1 MDRLLRLSCILLCC
15 PMLLHAKASEY
26 QLESDGM
33 SRCET
38 LRGAGGQQG
47 HTPHCTADGQFRSV
61 QCSQQKQE
69 CWCVDAQ
76 GQEVVGTRT
85 SGSALHCPTP
95 CQLQSV
101 LQCSPSGR
109 FQQIQ
114 CESSQGQCWCV
125 DQDGME
131 LYGTRQNGRP
141 AHCPGSC
148 EVRTRRLLHD
158 ARPSSPPQCTDDG
171 HFLPVQCKFIN
182 VTDRTE
188 LDLLHSFNRF
198 PEAFETFTSFRRFFP
213 MVSSYCFCSDS
224 RGREMENTGLEL
236 LLSEVYDSAFS
247 GLGSGRLFSQSN
259 IYRVL
264 QRRLLGVRL
273 AVTGHFRCPSACEE
287 ERRASLESSSGVTPS
302 CERSGSFSS
311 KQCRPDG
318 LCWCVDS
325 LGRELPGTRQF
336 GDSLVCSDDTPDC
349 LSKRRLALSRLFSGP
364 VDPPV
369 STSTSRSPVLCRS
382 LLRPL
387 SLLLPVETDPM
398 SFLSDLVEVLHGLF
412 PSVAGALQALAHS
425 SPRRFQENLFG
436 GKFLKSA
443 AAFNFTGALG
453 ARGSLGLVGL
463 SSPDMSSRLRTHQS
477 LVQSVSQA
485 LEDPNFLSNLQ
496 HTLTEKVSSES
507 VSLEQVLTRL
517 LRSCP
522 ASEEDASTIFV
533 PRCTASGDFQEL
545 QCHSGECW
553 CVDPRGREVMGSRT
567 SGVRPQCPTRCQR
580 ERAAALKV
588 RDNLAAGAEIYVP
601 ACSPSGSF
609 MPLQC
614 VGARCFCVDAKG
626 KTAST
631 PSTGGAISCPETEVR
646 DPLSSAGGGCLQAL
660 AEVDAF
666 RQEVKSMV
674 ALSGSAHFPLGY
686 GFLLA
691 DGLRLTSKELQVN
704 QSEEELALTDPL
716 LSRSRAALRLAATS
730 TVQMFQSPRQLG
742 YQPYSPQCNANGAW
756 SNTQCYHSTG
766 QCWCVDE
773 DGEYIPNSL
782 SSRPLHLPRC
792 LSLCQRA
799 LSHSLLSG
807 WMRASDITASVS
819 SYHPQCEMDG
829 RFSLLQTSGSSGWCV
844 NPTTGETLRTA
855 TRGSDGRLTCPSLC
869 ELQAAQCQ
877 PDGSFVPLQCDVTSC
892 WCVSE
897 DGQEVG
903 NTRTPKLTGQTPSCD
918 RPVCD
923 GVTVTHGALLCQ
935 PTFNG
940 RQRCELICCH
950 GYQNSLPNSS
960 FTCETERQRWNLR
973 PLPGACQRSQPLQEV
988 STSQI
993 WTLPS
998 LCSQISALPSQLLQ
1012 AMTSRG
1018 LCSAQL
1024 PSSGRW
1030 VSVCDD
1036 SSVSVRCDRDSQI
1049 RLTLRWTT
1057 ALLELPISDLP
1068 DLHDVGLFLN
1078 QSRLQTQVLSLL
1090 RSLQFQ
1096 PTLVSVAS
1104 PSFGCSR
1111 GFRLSRDGEGCVVCP
1126 AGSYSIQGACLL
1138 CPPGTYQD
1146 SEGRDFCN
1154 ICPHGSSDAGAFS
1167 INQCVTECQRRGLRC
1182 SERGDF
1188 LPAQPDFLSNR
1199 WSCFGSEGVE
1209 LVWTQSEAPL
1219 TDDQCSVLSRFQ
1231 NVPSSQLLL
1240 GVLEADVLLTLTA
1253 DLQSCIQACAEQPS
1267 CHYVALLA
1275 GQCEL
1280 YRVNTHCNMS
1290 QQVPG
1295 FLGNDQAERFDWLSC
1310 WLRVR
1315 GGASGQLVL
1324 RKRGTETMA
1333 TGFKSENM
1341 MVWVRT
1347 RMTKVLSGVF
1357 RTQVFSSRGASLS
1370 DVLRVCQ
1377 DGCSRDA
1384 CCNGVILNSNGLSGG
1399 SHLCGWLSAPAVLTC
1414 GAEDWDLRG
1423 QGSAGRVC
1431 GAGLTYNKQQRSF
1444 VFNFGGQEFSITDA
1458 DLPADS
1464 KNKTNYQSSIIHSQT
1479 VYLSTGGAS
1488 PTPCPAATEPQ
1499 PPLDRAVLQ
1508 KFQSLSEE
1516 DVQVDPRRR
1525 LASLSHWL
1533 NKKQYDSQQA
1543 LLWCLTR
1550 KKPFCPSCYPGH
1562 TTGRWCASGCEEE
1575 QHCSVADL
1583 RDAEV
1588 TGFFDCVLLPD
1599 TQVCGAYDKP
1609 LRQPCRPLLD
1619 RRPVNTYRKKV
1630 DLSGPVESF
1639 YQRVSFQ
1646 KMASYSVRSRVA
1658 LGENAPLRD
1667 SFRECERRCDEDP
1680 CCRGIG
1686 FVQDTKAPGGAS
1698 LVCLSLISLGV
1709 QTCSEE
1715 DQSSWRTQD
1724 CSTSAVKT
1732 TPEPFGWYQKP
1743 VNQWTSSPAL
1753 CPPFTLPSPKN
1764 NVSLDQWQ
1772 LLADSALLVDPSL
1785 PTYDTVHISQD
1796 VAVDQD
1802 LARDWCLHACQESES
1817 CMAVSLQE
1825 VESATRCVFYPDT
1838 TTCGLSSAPDAT
1850 QPASSCRL
1858 VVREPTS
1865 RLYLRTDRSTQLT
1878 SVDLPGL
1885 GTLQGVAV
1893 ETPLGSARKQ
1903 VVEFLGV
1910 PYARPP
1916 TGALRF
1922 QEAQPEEW
1930 TGTWD
1935 ATKQRSSCVQPGDEE
1950 LTGSSEDCLYLNVF
1964 TPASRRG
1971 RVPVLVF
1978 FYNPSTDQDMGRP
1991 DGAML
1996 AASGDIVVV
2005 TASYRTAALGFLS
2018 TGSSGLPGNYGLTDQ
2033 QMVLRWVHA
2042 HIALVGGDNMRVT
2055 VGAERQ
2061 GADITSVHLL
2071 SSSSSPPLFQ
2081 RMILMGGS
2089 VFSPSLFQTPATS
2102 KLQTLDLAKE
2112 LGCMTADSDQMVACL
2127 RAAPVQQLNAA
2138 QTKLLAVSGPF
2149 RSWAPVLPPSSPSAF
2164 QRVDLLLGTS
2174 QRDGLIGR
2182 ARRIKDFEALRG
2194 RADGKTAFYEALS
2207 RSLGG
2212 AKESQLL
2219 KDAAA
2224 WFYSLDH
2231 STSPAGYS
2239 LFSRALNNATR
2250 DLFIVCPSHR
2260 MASHWAKSRANV
2272 FLYHLPATEA
2282 HDRSGVLVPL
2292 DVQLMF
2298 GSPHHP
2304 NNSQRFS
2311 SADRRLSLAM
2321 MSYVS
2326 SFVRTGNPNP
2336 SSQWPE
2342 SVLPRWSAVSSTDA
2356 APAYLQLSLPLTQQ
2370 QGLSQN
2376 SCSFWSQLGARLT
2389 RTGVSGQTTTPSPLN
2404 GTDVLPTNSSG
2415 NFSTAAPNI
2424 NVTGITNTTGTVPT
2438 VTVNP
2443 NINVTGIT
2451 NTTGTVPT
2459 VTVNPNITANVT
2471 SMAPPVPTTPN
2482 STIPVATSTKPS
2494 TGGNGGDVPGWG
2506 IALLVLAA
2514 VAVLLLLLLLTGL
2527 LVWWCRHKKQKQHF
2541 SPYGNMTYKNDIPL
2555 YTTHSNLTRNGSA
2568 HVCGRHHDD
2577 QQRFKDDY

>member
-15 PMLLHAKASEY
+15 PMLLHAKAS
-26 QLESDGM
+26 G
-33 SRCET
+33 ET
-38 LRGAGGQQG
+38 
-47 HTPHCTADGQFRSV
+47 SV

-158 ARPSSPPQCTDDG
+158 TRPSSPPQCTDDG

-182 VTDRTE
+182 VTDRSE

-247 GLGSGRLFSQSN
+247 GLGSGHLFSQSN

-273 AVTGHFRCPSACEE
+273 AVTGHFRCESSCEE
-287 ERRASLESSSGVTPS
+287 ERRASLELSSGVTPS

-336 GDSLVCSDDTPDC
+336 GDSLVCSSDDTPDC

-369 STSTSRSPVLCRS
+369 STSMSRSPVLCRS
-382 LLRPL
+382 LLQPL

-425 SPRRFQENLFG
+425 SPRRLQENLFG

-443 AAFNFTGALG
+443 AAFNFSGALG

-485 LEDPNFLSNLQ
+485 LEDPSFLSSLQ

-507 VSLEQVLTRL
+507 ASLEQVLTRL

-588 RDNLAAGAEIYVP
+588 RDSLAAAAEIYVP

-631 PSTGGAISCPETEVR
+631 PSTGGAISCKWLNETSVQRLRSETLCPLQVR
-646 DPLSSAGGGCLQAL
+646 LASSTVQLVYFYSHAAPAPDLGGRCLQAL

-691 DGLRLTSKELQVN
+691 EGLRLTNEELQVN
-704 QSEEELALTDPL
+704 QSEEELVLTGPL

-742 YQPYSPQCNANGAW
+742 YQPYSPQCNADGAW

-782 SSRPLHLPRC
+782 SSRALHLPRC
-792 LSLCQRA
+792 KERGTHTHTRAVNAPVRTCMCVSPAGLSLCQRA

-807 WMRASDITASVS
+807 WTRA
-819 SYHPQCEMDG
+819 SYHPQSWIGVNKCVFQDG

-844 NPTTGETLRTA
+844 NPTTGETLQTA

-869 ELQAAQCQ
+869 ELQAAQCH

-903 NTRTPKLTGQTPSCD
+903 NTRTPRLTGQTPSCD

-923 GVTVTHGALLCQ
+923 VVAVTHGALLCQ

-940 RQRCELICCH
+940 RQRCELICRH

-960 FTCETERQRWNLR
+960 FTCETERRRWNLR
-973 PLPGACQRSQPLQEV
+973 PLPGACQSTVSSLLLNRGSCDNCHSDQPICCVPGSQPLQEV

-1018 LCSAQL
+1018 LCSAQVSCDTPPKLKHVWMIQMCEQL

-1049 RLTLRWTT
+1049 RLTLRWTA
-1057 ALLELPISDLP
+1057 ALLELPISELP

-1199 WSCFGSEGVE
+1199 WSCFSSEGVE

-1219 TDDQCSVLSRFQ
+1219 SDDQCSGGCTQILW
-1231 NVPSSQLLL
+1231 
-1240 GVLEADVLLTLTA
+1240 
-1253 DLQSCIQACAEQPS
+1253 SCIQACADQPS

-1280 YRVNTHCNMS
+1280 HMLWHTLNPVHL
-1290 QQVPG
+1290 QVPG
-1295 FLGNDQAERFDWLSC
+1295 FLGNDQAEHFDWLSC

-1333 TGFKSENM
+1333 TGFKNFPSQQQ
-1341 MVWVRT
+1341 VWVRT

-1384 CCNGVILNSNGLSGG
+1384 CCDGVILNSNGLSGGALPQRPTDTPARCHEASCPTSSG

-1431 GAGLTYNKQQRSF
+1431 GAGLTYNEQQRSF

-1464 KNKTNYQSSIIHSQT
+1464 KNKTNYQSSIIHSQA
-1479 VYLSTGGAS
+1479 VYLSTGELLA
-1488 PTPCPAATEPQ
+1488 PAETLHHRCCGTREVMCSG
-1499 PPLDRAVLQ
+1499 AVLQ

-1533 NKKQYDSQQA
+1533 NKKQYDAQQA

-1550 KKPFCPSCYPGH
+1550 EKPFCPSCYPGH
-1562 TTGRWCASGCEEE
+1562 TTGRWFASGCEEE

-1588 TGFFDCVLLPD
+1588 AGFFDCVLLPD

-1764 NVSLDQWQ
+1764 NVSLDRWQ

-1802 LARDWCLHACQESES
+1802 LTRDWCLHACQESES
-1817 CMAVSLQE
+1817 CMTVSLQE

-1865 RLYLRTDRSTQLT
+1865 RLYLRTGAAEASAEVTPPHRVLCPADRSTQLT

-1922 QEAQPEEW
+1922 QEAQPEQW

-1950 LTGSSEDCLYLNVF
+1950 STGSSEDCLYLNIF

-1978 FYNPSTDQDMGRP
+1978 FYNPSTDQDAGRP

-2018 TGSSGLPGNYGLTDQ
+2018 TGDCTHTHTHTHTLRFNISASPGSSGLPGNYGLTDQ

-2102 KLQTLDLAKE
+2102 KLQTLDLAQE

-2272 FLYHLPATEA
+2272 FLYHQPATDA

-2326 SFVRTGNPNP
+2326 SFIRTG
-2336 SSQWPE
+2336 
-2342 SVLPRWSAVSSTDA
+2342 SVLLHPAVIVCCSEVSWLGEGIFDAFVFLCPGEMGAEPMQPSVTLDLPVA
-2356 APAYLQLSLPLTQQ
+2356 APGGQSQTEKDAYS
-2370 QGLSQN
+2370 
-2376 SCSFWSQLGARLT
+2376 
-2389 RTGVSGQTTTPSPLN
+2389 
-2404 GTDVLPTNSSG
+2404 
-2415 NFSTAAPNI
+2415 
-2424 NVTGITNTTGTVPT
+2424 
-2438 VTVNP
+2438 
-2443 NINVTGIT
+2443 
-2451 NTTGTVPT
+2451 
-2459 VTVNPNITANVT
+2459 
-2471 SMAPPVPTTPN
+2471 
-2482 STIPVATSTKPS
+2482 
-2494 TGGNGGDVPGWG
+2494 
-2506 IALLVLAA
+2506 
-2514 VAVLLLLLLLTGL
+2514 
-2527 LVWWCRHKKQKQHF
+2527 
-2541 SPYGNMTYKNDIPL
+2541 
-2555 YTTHSNLTRNGSA
+2555 
-2568 HVCGRHHDD
+2568 
-2577 QQRFKDDY
+2577 

>member
-15 PMLLHAKASEY
+15 PTLLHAKASEY
-26 QLESDGM
+26 QLESD
-33 SRCET
+33 SVSQCEA
-38 LRGAGGQQG
+38 LRGAGGQQ
-47 HTPHCTADGQFRSV
+47 TPHCTADGNFRSV
-61 QCSQQKQE
+61 QCSRQNQE
-69 CWCVDAQ
+69 CWCVDAR
-76 GQEVVGTRT
+76 GQEVAGTRT

-101 LQCSPSGR
+101 LQCSPSGL
-109 FQQIQ
+109 FEQIQ
-114 CESSQGQCWCV
+114 CDSSRGQCWCV

-141 AHCPGSC
+141 ARCPGSC

-158 ARPSSPPQCTDDG
+158 ARPSSPPQCSNDG
-171 HFLPVQCKFIN
+171 DFLPVQCKFIN
-182 VTDRTE
+182 VTDRSE
-188 LDLLHSFNRF
+188 LDLLHFFNRF

-236 LLSEVYDSAFS
+236 LLSEVYDSAFT
-247 GLGSGRLFSQSN
+247 GLESGRLFSQSN

-273 AVTGHFRCPSACEE
+273 AVTGHFRCESSCEE
-287 ERRASLESSSGVTPS
+287 ERRASLASSSGFIPS
-302 CERSGSFSS
+302 CESSGSFSS

-325 LGRELPGTRQF
+325 SGRELPGTRQP
-336 GDSLVCSDDTPDC
+336 GDSLVCSSDDTPDC

-364 VDPPV
+364 VDPPA
-369 STSTSRSPVLCRS
+369 SASMSASPVLCRS

-387 SLLLPVETDPM
+387 SQLLPVETDPM

-425 SPRRFQENLFG
+425 SPRRLQENLFG

-443 AAFNFTGALG
+443 AAFNFSGALG

-463 SSPDMSSRLRTHQS
+463 SSQDMSSRLRTHQN

-485 LEDPNFLSNLQ
+485 LEDPSFLSSLQ
-496 HTLTEKVSSES
+496 HTLTAMVSPES
-507 VSLEQVLTRL
+507 ASLQQVLTRL

-522 ASEEDASTIFV
+522 ASEEDSSSIFV

-545 QCHSGECW
+545 QCRSGECW
-553 CVDPRGREVMGSRT
+553 CVDPRGREVMGSRR

-588 RDNLAAGAEIYVP
+588 RGSLAAGAEVYVP
-601 ACSPSGSF
+601 ACSTSGSF
-609 MPLQC
+609 MLLQC
-614 VGARCFCVDAKG
+614 VGARCFCVDAEG
-626 KTAST
+626 KTTST
-631 PSTGGAISCPETEVR
+631 PSTGGAISCGR
-646 DPLSSAGGGCLQAL
+646 CSQAL

-666 RQEVKSMV
+666 RQEVKRMV
-674 ALSGSAHFPLGY
+674 ALSGSTHFPLGY

-691 DGLRLTSKELQVN
+691 DGVRLTSEELQAN

-716 LSRSRAALRLAATS
+716 LSRSRAALRLAAAS
-730 TVQMFQSPRQLG
+730 TVQMFQSPRRLW
-742 YQPYSPQCNANGAW
+742 YQPYSPQCDTDGAW

-792 LSLCQRA
+792 LSLCQRT

-807 WMRASDITASVS
+807 WMRVSDIATSVS

-829 RFSLLQTSGSSGWCV
+829 RFALLQTSGSTGWCV
-844 NPTTGETLRTA
+844 NPTTGETLQTA
-855 TRGSDGRLTCPSLC
+855 TRGSDGQLTCPSLC
-869 ELQAAQCQ
+869 QLQGTQCR

-892 WCVSE
+892 WCVSV

-903 NTRTPKLTGQTPSCD
+903 NTRTPRLTGQTPSCD

-923 GVTVTHGALLCQ
+923 GAGVTHGALVCQ
-935 PTFNG
+935 PTADG
-940 RQRCELICCH
+940 RQSCDLICRD

-960 FTCETERQRWNLR
+960 FTCETESRRWNLR
-973 PLPGACQRSQPLQEV
+973 PLSGACQRSQPLQEV

-993 WTLPS
+993 WMLPS
-998 LCSQISALPSQLLQ
+998 LCSQISALPSKLLQ
-1012 AMTSRG
+1012 AMTSSG

-1024 PSSGRW
+1024 PSSGRS

-1036 SSVSVRCDRDSQI
+1036 SSVSVQCDGDSEI
-1049 RLTLRWTT
+1049 RLTLRWTA
-1057 ALLELPISDLP
+1057 ALPDLPVSELP
-1068 DLHDVGLFLN
+1068 DLHDVSLFLN
-1078 QSRLQTQVLSLL
+1078 ESRLQTQVQSLL
-1090 RSLQFQ
+1090 GGLQFK
-1096 PTLVSVAS
+1096 PTLVSVA
-1104 PSFGCSR
+1104 PASFGCSR

-1126 AGSYSIQGACLL
+1126 AGSYSSQGACLL

-1154 ICPHGSSDAGAFS
+1154 ICPHGSSDAGAS
-1167 INQCVTECQRRGLRC
+1167 SVRQCVTECQRRGLRC
-1182 SERGDF
+1182 SERGNF
-1188 LPAQPDFLSNR
+1188 LPAQLDFLSNR
-1199 WSCFGSEGVE
+1199 WSCFSSEGEE
-1209 LVWTQSEAPL
+1209 LAWTQSEAPL

-1231 NVPSSQLLL
+1231 DVLSSELLL
-1240 GVLEADVLLTLTA
+1240 GASDADVLQTSTA
-1253 DLQSCIQACAEQPS
+1253 DLRTCVRACAEQPS
-1267 CHYVALLA
+1267 CHYVALLG

-1280 YRVNTHCNMS
+1280 YSTNTVNTHCNMS
-1290 QQVPG
+1290 QQASG
-1295 FLGNDQAERFDWLSC
+1295 FLGNDQVERFDWLSC
-1310 WLRVR
+1310 SLRVR
-1315 GGASGQLVL
+1315 GGAPGQLVL
-1324 RKRGTETMA
+1324 RKTD
-1333 TGFKSENM
+1333 FPSQQQ
-1341 MVWVRT
+1341 VWART

-1357 RTQVFSSRGASLS
+1357 RTQVFSSRRASLS

-1384 CCNGVILNSNGLSGG
+1384 CCDGFILNSNSLSGG
-1399 SHLCGWLSAPAVLTC
+1399 SLLCGWLSAPAVLTC

-1431 GAGLTYNKQQRSF
+1431 GAGLTYNEQQRSF

-1464 KNKTNYQSSIIHSQT
+1464 KNKTNYQSSIIRSQT
-1479 VYLSTGGAS
+1479 VYLSTG
-1488 PTPCPAATEPQ
+1488 
-1499 PPLDRAVLQ
+1499 AVLL
-1508 KFQSLSEE
+1508 KFQALSED
-1516 DVQVDPRRR
+1516 DVQVDPQRRP
-1525 LASLSHWL
+1525 ASLSHWL
-1533 NKKQYDSQQA
+1533 NKKNYDSQQA

-1550 KKPFCPSCYPGH
+1550 
-1562 TTGRWCASGCEEE
+1562 CEEE

-1583 RDAEV
+1583 RDAELA
-1588 TGFFDCVLLPD
+1588 GFFDCVLFPD

-1609 LRQPCRPLLD
+1609 LRRPCRPLLD

-1630 DLSGPVESF
+1630 ELSGPVESF

-1658 LGENAPLRD
+1658 LGENAPLRE

-1686 FVQDTKAPGGAS
+1686 FVRDTKAPGGAS

-1709 QTCSEE
+1709 QTCSEA
-1715 DQSSWRTQD
+1715 DQTSWRTQD
-1724 CSTSAVKT
+1724 CSPSAVKT

-1772 LLADSALLVDPSL
+1772 LLADSALLVDKSL
-1785 PTYDTVHISQD
+1785 STYDTVHISQD

-1802 LARDWCLHACQESES
+1802 LTRDWCLHACQESES
-1817 CMAVSLQE
+1817 CVAVSLQE

-1838 TTCGLSSAPDAT
+1838 TTCGLSSGPDAT

-1865 RLYLRTDRSTQLT
+1865 RVYLRTDRSTQLT

-1885 GTLQGVAV
+1885 GTLQGIAV
-1893 ETPLGSARKQ
+1893 EASLGSARKQ

-1916 TGALRF
+1916 IGALRF
-1922 QEAQPEEW
+1922 QEAQPAEW

-1935 ATKQRSSCVQPGDEE
+1935 ATRQRSSCVQPGDEE
-1950 LTGSSEDCLYLNVF
+1950 SSGSSEDCLYLNVF

-1978 FYNPSTDQDMGRP
+1978 FYNPSADQDAGRP
-1991 DGAML
+1991 DGATL
-1996 AASGDIVVV
+1996 AATGNIVVV
-2005 TASYRTAALGFLS
+2005 IASYRTAALGFLS
-2018 TGSSGLPGNYGLTDQ
+2018 TGPSGLRGNYGLADQ

-2042 HIALVGGDNMRVT
+2042 HIALVGGDNMKVT

-2061 GADITSVHLL
+2061 GADIASVHLL

-2112 LGCMTADSDQMVACL
+2112 LGCTTADSDQMVACL
-2127 RAAPVQQLNAA
+2127 RAAPVRQLNAA
-2138 QTKLLAVSGPF
+2138 QTKLLAVRGPF
-2149 RSWAPVLPPSSPSAF
+2149 QSWSPVPLPSSPSTF

-2174 QRDGLIGR
+2174 QQDGLISR
-2182 ARRIKDFEALRG
+2182 ARRIKDFEALQG
-2194 RADGKTAFYEALS
+2194 RANGKTAFYEALS

-2212 AKESQLL
+2212 AKESELL

-2250 DLFIVCPSHR
+2250 DLFIVCPSQR
-2260 MASHWAKSRANV
+2260 MASHWAMSRANV
-2272 FLYHLPATEA
+2272 FLYHQPATDA

-2298 GSPHHP
+2298 GSPQHP
-2304 NNSQRFS
+2304 NNSQRFT

-2336 SSQWPE
+2336 SPQWPK
-2342 SVLPRWSAVSSTDA
+2342 SVLPRWPAVSFADA

-2376 SCSFWSQLGARLT
+2376 SCSFWSQLGTRLT
-2389 RTGVSGQTTTPSPLN
+2389 RTSVSSAQSATPPPIS
-2404 GTDVLPTNSSG
+2404 NSSNSSV
-2415 NFSTAAPNI
+2415 NFTTAPPSSND
-2424 NVTGITNTTGTVPT
+2424 TGITNTTGNVPT
-2438 VTVNP
+2438 GTVNP
-2443 NINVTGIT
+2443 NN
-2451 NTTGTVPT
+2451 
-2459 VTVNPNITANVT
+2459 TANVT
-2471 SMAPPVPTTPN
+2471 STAPPGPTPAN
-2482 STIPVATSTKPS
+2482 STNPANTNTPAGATSKPS
-2494 TGGNGGDVPGWG
+2494 TGGGGGGEGVPGWG

-2514 VAVLLLLLLLTGL
+2514 LAVLLLLLLLIGL
-2527 LVWWCRHKKQKQHF
+2527 LVWCCCRKKQKQHF
-2541 SPYGNMTYKNDIPL
+2541 SPYDNMAYKSDIPL
-2555 YTTHSNLTRNGSA
+2555 YTTHNNLSRNGGSHSFSFTLSTQSRTTEDEEEDEEQQA
-2568 HVCGRHHDD
+2568 RWEQGRAV
-2577 QQRFKDDY
+2577 RECVVYLNVTVMKLILA